1 MVAGWHRIGIMRRNE
16 SACLLTDLLF
26 LWVSIIKLKLNVLV
40 WYKTHILTNS
50 PKTTCSRHDKVEKCS
65 LGLNCN
71 HSLTLKIFLIEND
84 YYSVEFSSWIY
95 LNTASITLNNNQ
107 SINQSINKDMHDY
120 SIYLFY
126 SRVER
131 LNNNCII
138 FWQDIVLD
146 RT

>member
-107 SINQSINKDMHDY
+107 SINQSIKICMTILYICFILELKDWTITALYFDKT
-120 SIYLFY
+120 LF
-126 SRVER
+126 
-131 LNNNCII
+131 
-138 FWQDIVLD
+138 
-146 RT
+146 